1 MSQYIFHA
9 ILFALGFLGTYFMIP
24 LFKSMLV
31 NGNVIRPNYKNE
43 MIPVGMGIVF
53 LPMIIINSIILGFVT
68 LNNIWFVSSSNYN
81 LNIVWLLCLAL
92 YIFSMMAMFFAG
104 ALDDLIGNRNVSGL
118 KGHFKSLFKGEL
130 TTGGF
135 KALFGGF
142 VGLVVSVCISSSIV
156 DIIVNTLIIALS
168 TNLMNLFDLRPG
180 RAIKA
185 YLLIMIPIYIT
196 LTGYIKA
203 LPLLILPNVLAYFNT
218 DLKARGMMGDTGSNV
233 LGISIG
239 VLMAFGYGIK
249 VRVAWL
255 VFLVLMHLIT
265 EKFSLTK
272 IIEKNKVLKF
282 IDDLGR

>member
-180 RAIKA
+180 RAIKV
-185 YLLIMIPIYIT
+185 YLVIIIPIYIT
-196 LTGYIKA
+196 LTGYTKVF
-203 LPLLILPNVLAYFNT
+203 PLLILPNVLAYFNT

-239 VLMAFGYGIK
+239 VLMALGYGIK
-249 VRVAWL
+249 VRLAWL
-255 VFLVLMHLIT
+255 VFLILMHLIT